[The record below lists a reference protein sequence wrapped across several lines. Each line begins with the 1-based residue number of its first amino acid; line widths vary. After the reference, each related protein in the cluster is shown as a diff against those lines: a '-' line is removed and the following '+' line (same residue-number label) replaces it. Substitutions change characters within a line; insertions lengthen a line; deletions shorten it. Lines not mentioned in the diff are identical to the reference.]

1 MLGKTHIAVGCAI
14 YFCVAQ
20 PTDFKSLFAGVAIS
34 IIGSEVSDIDE
45 ANSKVRRVFNWLLV
59 GIVLLAAAATFIKN
73 QFELSLTLPTCIST
87 SKNLFTLFL
96 LVLLF
101 GYFSHHR
108 NAMHSILIDL
118 ILSGIIAI
126 WIGQYGYYFFVAFLS
141 HVLLDTLN
149 HKSVRLFYPLK
160 IGVKFN
166 ICKANGFVNNVLF
179 IIATVY
185 AGNMFY
191 QYIMKFLSL

>member
-45 ANSKVRRVFNWLLV
+45 ANSKVGRVFSWLLV

-73 QFELSLTLPTCIST
+73 QFELTLTLPTCIST

-108 NAMHSILIDL
+108 NGICREYVLSIHYEIF
-118 ILSGIIAI
+118 I
-126 WIGQYGYYFFVAFLS
+126 FVRRNGKW
-141 HVLLDTLN
+141 T
-149 HKSVRLFYPLK
+149 SV
-160 IGVKFN
+160 N
-166 ICKANGFVNNVLF
+166 ISV
-179 IIATVY
+179 
-185 AGNMFY
+185 
-191 QYIMKFLSL
+191 

>member
-73 QFELSLTLPTCIST
+73 QFELTLNIADMYKYIEEPFHSTSIGPFIRLFQSSSQCYAFYIDRPHSQWYNRSLDRAVWILLFCCISIT
-87 SKNLFTLFL
+87 CFT
-96 LVLLF
+96 
-101 GYFSHHR
+101 GYLKSQV
-108 NAMHSILIDL
+108 STI
-118 ILSGIIAI
+118 ILSAENRSQI
-126 WIGQYGYYFFVAFLS
+126 
-141 HVLLDTLN
+141 
-149 HKSVRLFYPLK
+149 
-160 IGVKFN
+160 
-166 ICKANGFVNNVLF
+166 
-179 IIATVY
+179 
-185 AGNMFY
+185 
-191 QYIMKFLSL
+191 

>member
-14 YFCVAQ
+14 YFYIAQ
-20 PTDFKSLFAGVAIS
+20 PTDFKSLFADIAIS

-45 ANSKVRRVFNWLLV
+45 ANSKVRHVFSWLLV

-73 QFELSLTLPTCIST
+73 QFELTLTLPTCIST

-118 ILSGIIAI
+118 ILSGIIAV
-126 WIGQYGYYFFVAFLS
+126 WILLFCCISITCFTGYLKSQVGTIILS
-141 HVLLDTLN
+141 AEN
-149 HKSVRLFYPLK
+149 RSQ
-160 IGVKFN
+160 I
-166 ICKANGFVNNVLF
+166 
-179 IIATVY
+179 
-185 AGNMFY
+185 
-191 QYIMKFLSL
+191 

>member
-1 MLGKTHIAVGCAI
+1 MYKYIEEPFGKFWGFLTGWAYGIVYMPANVAAIAIAFGT
-14 YFCVAQ
+14 Q
-20 PTDFKSLFAGVAIS
+20 FAGL
-34 IIGSEVSDIDE
+34 
-45 ANSKVRRVFNWLLV
+45 FH
-59 GIVLLAAAATFIKN
+59 LAD
-73 QFELSLTLPTCIST
+73 S
-87 SKNLFTLFL
+87 
-96 LVLLF
+96 
-101 GYFSHHR
+101 
-108 NAMHSILIDL
+108 
-118 ILSGIIAI
+118 